1 MKILH
6 VVQGYA
12 PALGG
17 TEWLIQRVSEELVR
31 QYGDEV
37 TVFTANTYSAEA
49 FYAPR
54 LPRLPVGWSELNG
67 VRIRRFP
74 VRSRLSQLL
83 RWPQRLAYRLRLPG
97 NDRLRAG
104 FGGPLIPG
112 LADSIAAHPADVV
125 AASSFPLLHMFA
137 ALEGGRRA
145 GRPVVLHGGLHPD
158 DRWGFDRSM
167 IYQAIRAAAAYIA
180 NTQYEADYV
189 LERGADPARVT
200 AIGVGVDV
208 ERYAGL
214 TQAEARARL
223 GLGGGPLVGFI
234 GQQGRHKG
242 LDTLLRAMRQVW
254 AVLPEAQLLIA
265 GARTLFSDF
274 VDRDLAA
281 WPEAQ
286 RQRVKLFYNFKEED
300 KAALFRALD
309 VFAYPSG
316 YESFGI
322 AYLEAWACG
331 LPVIGCRRGAIPW
344 VIQAGRDGLLV
355 PFQHDRQLA
364 DAILL
369 LLANPAWGRLI
380 GQLGYNKVITRYN
393 WPEIARRF
401 RQVYV
406 TAVEARRPGVETG
419 VSEN

>member
-31 QYGDEV
+31 QFGDEV
-37 TVFTANTYSAEA
+37 TVFTTNTYSAEA
-49 FYAPR
+49 FYSPR

-67 VRIRRFP
+67 VRICRFP
-74 VRSRLSQLL
+74 VRSRLSQAL
-83 RWPQRLAYRLRLPG
+83 RWPQALAYRLRLPG
-97 NDRLRAG
+97 NERWRALS
-104 FGGPLIPG
+104 GGPIIPG
-112 LADSIAAHPADVV
+112 LAQAIAAQPADVV

-137 ALEGGRRA
+137 ALEGGRQS

-158 DRWGFDRSM
+158 DPWGFDRPM
-167 IYQAIRAAAAYIA
+167 IYQAIRQASAYIA

-189 LERGADPARVT
+189 IARGADPARVT

-208 ERYAGL
+208 ARYTEL
-214 TQAEARARL
+214 TPTEAKAKL
-223 GLGGGPLVGFI
+223 GLGDAPVVGFI

-254 AVLPEAQLLIA
+254 QVVPEAQLVIA

-274 VDRDLAA
+274 VDRDLAG

-286 RQRVKLFYNFKEED
+286 RRKVKLFYNFKESE
-300 KAALFRALD
+300 KATLFRALD

-331 LPVIGCRRGAIPW
+331 LPVIGCQRGAIPW
-344 VIQAGRDGLLV
+344 VISSGRDGLLV
-355 PFQHDRQLA
+355 QFQHDQQLA
-364 DAILL
+364 DAIVLL
-369 LLANPAWGRLI
+369 LTNPAWGRLL
-380 GQLGYNKVITRYN
+380 GQVGYNKVIKHYN
-393 WPEIARRF
+393 WPDIARRF
-401 RQVYV
+401 REVY
-406 TAVEARRPGVETG
+406 AGAQ
-419 VSEN
+419 SA

>member
-31 QYGDEV
+31 QFGDEV
-37 TVFTANTYSAEA
+37 TVFTTNAYSAEA
-49 FYAPR
+49 FYSPR

-74 VRSRLSQLL
+74 VNSRLSQAL
-83 RWPQRLAYRLRLPG
+83 RWPQALAHRLRLPG
-97 NDRLRAG
+97 NEWLRALY
-104 FGGPLIPG
+104 GGPIIPG
-112 LADSIAAHPADVV
+112 LAQAIAEQPADVV

-137 ALEGGRRA
+137 ALHGGQQA
-145 GRPVVLHGGLHPD
+145 ARPVVLHGGLHPD
-158 DRWGFDRSM
+158 DVWGFNRPM
-167 IYQAIRAAAAYIA
+167 IYAAIRQASAYIA

-189 LERGADPARVT
+189 IARGADPARVT

-208 ERYAGL
+208 ARYAAL
-214 TQAEARARL
+214 TPAEAKARL
-223 GLGGGPLVGFI
+223 GLGDQPVVGFI

-254 AVLPEAQLLIA
+254 QAVPEAQLVIA
-265 GARTLFSDF
+265 GARTLYSRF
-274 VDRDLAA
+274 VDRDLAS
-281 WPEAQ
+281 WPEAE
-286 RQRVKLFYNFKEED
+286 RRKVKLFYNFDEAD

-331 LPVIGCRRGAIPW
+331 LPVIGCWRGAIPW
-344 VIQAGRDGLLV
+344 VVASGRDGLLV
-355 PFQHDRQLA
+355 QFQHDQQLA
-364 DAILL
+364 EAIVLL
-369 LLANPAWGRLI
+369 ISNPAWRRQL
-380 GQLGYNKVITRYN
+380 GQTGYNKVIERYN

-401 RQVYV
+401 RAVY
-406 TAVEARRPGVETG
+406 AKAQGAHGKGVAE
-419 VSEN
+419 S

>member
-49 FYAPR
+49 FYSPR
-54 LPRLPVGWSELNG
+54 LPRLPLGWSELNG

-74 VRSRLSQLL
+74 VQSRLSQLL
-83 RWPQRLAYRLRLPG
+83 RWPQGLAYKLRLPG
-97 NDRLRAG
+97 NERLRAW

-112 LADSIAAHPADVV
+112 LTEAIAAQPDDVV

-158 DRWGFDRSM
+158 DPWGFDRPM
-167 IYQAIRAAAAYIA
+167 IYQAIREASAYIA
-180 NTQYEADYV
+180 NTEYESNYV
-189 LERGADPARVT
+189 VARGADPAQVT

-208 ERYAGL
+208 ERYATL
-214 TQAEARARL
+214 TQAEARAKL
-223 GLGGGPLVGFI
+223 GLGPGPVVGFI

-254 AVLPEAQLLIA
+254 AVVPEAQLLIA

-274 VDRDLAA
+274 VDRDLAR

-300 KAALFRALD
+300 KAALFKALD

-331 LPVIGCRRGAIPW
+331 LPVIGCRRGAISW
-344 VIQAGRDGLLV
+344 VINAGQDGLLV
-355 PFQHDRQLA
+355 QFQHDQQLA
-364 DAILL
+364 DAIIL
-369 LLANPAWGRLI
+369 LLANPGWGSLM
-380 GQLGYNKVITRYN
+380 GQAGYNKVISRYN

-401 RQVYV
+401 RAVYA
-406 TAVEARRPGVETG
+406 TAVDARQKGVAKG
-419 VSEN
+419 VS